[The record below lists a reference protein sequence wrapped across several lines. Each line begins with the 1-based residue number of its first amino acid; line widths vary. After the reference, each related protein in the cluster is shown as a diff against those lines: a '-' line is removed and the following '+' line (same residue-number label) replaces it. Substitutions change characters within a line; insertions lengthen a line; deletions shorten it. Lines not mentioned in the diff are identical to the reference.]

1 MRTFTLI
8 SIRFIHFQ
16 INTSI
21 SIHITRKLKI
31 LPVRILWLLYRNY
44 HIRNC
49 HINKFFV
56 WLFTHNSLKPH
67 NTGMH
72 IGIQNLLS
80 WEQNIYILLHKTYLD
95 KIDKFI
101 FQKGGLKFL
110 FSTYHWAAISR
121 IFKNAAFWWAE
132 KILLI
137 HFHRTNKVNVF
148 VGRFCGT

>member
-8 SIRFIHFQ
+8 SIRFINFQ

-31 LPVRILWLLYRNY
+31 LLVRILWLLYRNY

-80 WEQNIYILLHKTYLD
+80 WEQNIYISCYIKLILIRLISSFFKKED
-95 KIDKFI
+95 WNFFFRPII
-101 FQKGGLKFL
+101 EQQFQE
-110 FSTYHWAAISR
+110 FSKMLPSDGQRKY
-121 IFKNAAFWWAE
+121 F
-132 KILLI
+132 
-137 HFHRTNKVNVF
+137 
-148 VGRFCGT
+148 